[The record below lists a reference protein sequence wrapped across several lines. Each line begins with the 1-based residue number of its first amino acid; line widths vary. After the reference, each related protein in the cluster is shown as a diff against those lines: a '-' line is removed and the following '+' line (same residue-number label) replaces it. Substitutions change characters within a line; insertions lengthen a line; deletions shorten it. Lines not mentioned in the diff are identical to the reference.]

1 MANIT
6 WSPLFPA
13 DRDIQEVANKVKG
26 TLEEKIGCKFEEY
39 KALTYRQ
46 SPYIPPPFGPGPVL
60 LEVCYLIKIETI
72 PEKQSIHIV
81 VHVNTQT
88 GQTIL
93 VSYQVDLDLR
103 APLDK
108 LYIFGP
114 AGQQYP

>member
-1 MANIT
+1 M
-6 WSPLFPA
+6 
-13 DRDIQEVANKVKG
+13 KG
-26 TLEEKIGCKFEEY
+26 TLEEKIGYKFEEY
-39 KALTYRQ
+39 KALTYRR
-46 SPYIPPPFGPGPVL
+46 SPYMPPYGGIGPVL

-93 VSYQVDLDLR
+93 VSYQVDLDLH
-103 APLDK
+103 APLNK

-114 AGQQYP
+114 AGQQTP